1 MSKKIMDNE
10 TEPNLDLENIVNEYS
25 GYVYKI
31 IVNITAGNMQ
41 DEDIEE
47 IISDTFFILWKNRE
61 KIDFSKQLSSYIAGI
76 AKNLIKEKNR
86 KLKINYDISD
96 FENVFSD
103 VITTEI
109 QYENTEKINI
119 IERTIEQMKQEDIDI
134 FNFFYYENRK
144 INEISKMLNLTEFNV
159 KSRLHRIRKKL
170 KKELFKGGYSDEK
183 YRQ

>member
-10 TEPNLDLENIVNEYS
+10 TKQNLDLENIVNEYS

-41 DEDIEE
+41 NEDIEE

-76 AKNLIKEKNR
+76 TKNLIKEKSR
-86 KLKINYDISD
+86 KLKINYNISD

-103 VITTEI
+103 LINTEI
-109 QYENTEKINI
+109 QY
-119 IERTIEQMKQEDIDI
+119 
-134 FNFFYYENRK
+134 
-144 INEISKMLNLTEFNV
+144 
-159 KSRLHRIRKKL
+159 
-170 KKELFKGGYSDEK
+170 
-183 YRQ
+183 